1 MRYWENG
8 IWNKEIIQDNPPG
21 RGFFGSL
28 VQWYSSHSLFCNGY
42 TGLGW
47 KDPKCVVLFLCHNCS
62 RACLDVKDS
71 KAEEKRHFFQK
82 GIAIKLSFCHQ
93 SLAIISNPLLRFPMC
108 QILSVL
114 PIYLFILSFNPLS
127 PALSPLHGFLRWAL
141 LLFSVFM
148 RG

>member
-1 MRYWENG
+1 MTHFQTCLMVCTEGVLSNCTSVPAPFLSSLQLGQVDFPCCCPKPTLLQDPIFSYLLYHINTA
-8 IWNKEIIQDNPPG
+8 ILLFIIIN
-21 RGFFGSL
+21 F
-28 VQWYSSHSLFCNGY
+28 
-42 TGLGW
+42 T
-47 KDPKCVVLFLCHNCS
+47 FLPN
-62 RACLDVKDS
+62 
-71 KAEEKRHFFQK
+71 
-82 GIAIKLSFCHQ
+82 SFCHQ